1 MSLLDRLQDPK
12 AWEKFYEYKLS
23 LALPKQF
30 TKRLRTFIDEKSYLP
45 VCEKI
50 AAGEPFALP
59 EKSVISKMSTQK
71 RRTVYTYPDPE
82 NTVLKLLTYLLIR
95 EYNDLFSA
103 GLYSFRPGRA
113 AKDAVRTILKNADIM
128 NMYAYKVDI
137 HDYFNSVPVHALLP
151 MLRSTLS
158 EDVKLYDFLSGL
170 LLEKR
175 VIDRGMVVTERKGI
189 MAGTP
194 LSSFYANL
202 YLCALDRHFASR
214 GIIYARY
221 SDDIILFGPSEE
233 EIKKYA
239 SYIRRFLSEAELEVN
254 PDKEFFYSPGEGF
267 TFLGFSCSESTID
280 IAPVTLKKLK
290 AKMRRK
296 RDSLY
301 RWYRRCGTEGTGAAK
316 AFIRIFNRKLLECAG
331 DNELSWSNWFFPVI
345 NTTAGLHE
353 IDIYAQDC
361 IRFLV
366 SGSHTKSRYNVR
378 YSDLKA
384 LGYRSLV
391 NAYYSRNDTKQ

>member
-137 HDYFNSVPVHALLP
+137 HDYINSVPVHALLP

-158 EDVKLYDFLSGL
+158 
-170 LLEKR
+170 
-175 VIDRGMVVTERKGI
+175 
-189 MAGTP
+189 
-194 LSSFYANL
+194 
-202 YLCALDRHFASR
+202 
-214 GIIYARY
+214 
-221 SDDIILFGPSEE
+221 
-233 EIKKYA
+233 
-239 SYIRRFLSEAELEVN
+239 
-254 PDKEFFYSPGEGF
+254 
-267 TFLGFSCSESTID
+267 
-280 IAPVTLKKLK
+280 
-290 AKMRRK
+290 
-296 RDSLY
+296 
-301 RWYRRCGTEGTGAAK
+301 
-316 AFIRIFNRKLLECAG
+316 
-331 DNELSWSNWFFPVI
+331 
-345 NTTAGLHE
+345 
-353 IDIYAQDC
+353 
-361 IRFLV
+361 
-366 SGSHTKSRYNVR
+366 
-378 YSDLKA
+378 
-384 LGYRSLV
+384 
-391 NAYYSRNDTKQ
+391 